1 MLRQSLLRSKI
12 IFHVDNWHNIFHFQ
26 EGRKPGE
33 MLPAEELLLKL
44 QKTRYSWDELQERP
58 LPEGVDPL
66 KIETYLE
73 EEEFEEVLAM
83 SKEEFYALPNWKQID
98 LKKEAGLF

>member
-1 MLRQSLLRSKI
+1 M
-12 IFHVDNWHNIFHFQ
+12 
-26 EGRKPGE
+26 GE
-33 MLPAEELLLKL
+33 MLSVEELLHKL
-44 QKTRYSWDELQERP
+44 QQTRYTWDELQERP

-66 KIETYLE
+66 KIEAYLE

-83 SKEEFYALPNWKQID
+83 TKEEFYGLPNWKQID